1 MGNSA
6 WDMLLGWVHAK
17 VKGYDLCDRLVVH
30 SRREGQ
36 GYTLVIPADE
46 TLHKELLC

>member
-6 WDMLLGWVHAK
+6 WDMLLEWARAK
-17 VKGYDLCDRLVVH
+17 VKGYDWRDGFIVHLCGEAR
-30 SRREGQ
+30 

-46 TLHKELLC
+46 ALFN

>member
-6 WDMLLGWVHAK
+6 WDTLLKWACAK
-17 VKGYDLCDRLVVH
+17 VKGYDLHDGLVICLRGEVW
-30 SRREGQ
+30 

-46 TLHKELLC
+46 DLHKELLQ